1 MKLSELL
8 NNVMIAA
15 GIPGDDEN
23 LKKLLGNPALNQ
35 DDIPANWES
44 ASNNIMTVDTAK
56 YHPAVKSHF
65 YGAALNPVETE
76 LQKLMEAYEFGDEDK
91 AEFTGIKSTYQ
102 KIPLLKEKID
112 ALMTKKASANTG
124 DSKKYADQIS
134 QLNAEIVRIKQDAQS
149 KVQEVENKRVNEL
162 KELHIDGMLNG
173 YNYIKS
179 LSKDVAKVSAKT
191 LMNQYLDSKGA
202 KVKIENGK
210 LALVNA
216 QDEALPYIE
225 NNQPVEFKTLL
236 DRIVADN
243 RMLDLGQNTATA
255 PQGQQATTPGSTNA
269 GTQFLQEQLA
279 AIRAN
284 AQTKI

>member
-35 DDIPANWES
+35 EDIPANWEQ
-44 ASNNIMTVDTAK
+44 ASSNIMTVDTAK

-134 QLNAEIVRIKQDAQS
+134 QLNAEIVKIKQDAQRQ
-149 KVQEVENKRVNEL
+149 VQEIENKRINEL
-162 KELHIDGMLNG
+162 KDLHIDSMLNG
-173 YNYIKS
+173 YNYIKT

-202 KVKIENGK
+202 KVKIDNGR

-216 QDEALPYIE
+216 EDEALPYVE
-225 NNQPVEFKTLL
+225 NNQPVEFKALL

-243 RMLDLGQNTATA
+243 RMLDLGGV
-255 PQGQQATTPGSTNA
+255 PSATTPGQVITPTTSNA

-284 AQTKI
+284 SQMKI

>member
-35 DDIPANWES
+35 DDIPANWEQ
-44 ASNNIMTVDTAK
+44 ASSNIMTVDTAK

-112 ALMTKKASANTG
+112 ALMTKKATANSG

-134 QLNAEIVRIKQDAQS
+134 QLNAEIVKIKQEAQRQ
-149 KVQEVENKRVNEL
+149 VQEVENQRINEL
-162 KELHIDGMLNG
+162 KDLHIDSMLNG
-173 YNYIKS
+173 YNYIKT

-216 QDEALPYIE
+216 QDEALPYVE
-225 NNQPVEFKTLL
+225 NNQPVEFKALL

-243 RMLDLGQNTATA
+243 RMLDLGGV
-255 PQGQQATTPGSTNA
+255 PSATTPGQVVTPHTSSP
-269 GTQFLQEQLA
+269 GSSFIQEQLA

-284 AQTKI
+284 NQMKI

>member
-8 NNVMIAA
+8 NNVMLAA

-112 ALMTKKASANTG
+112 ALMTKKASANSG

-134 QLNAEIVRIKQDAQS
+134 QLNAEIVKIKQDAQRQ
-149 KVQEVENKRVNEL
+149 VQEIENKRVSEL
-162 KELHIDGMLNG
+162 KDLHIDSILNG

-191 LMNQYLDSKGA
+191 LMNQYLEAKGA

-210 LALVNA
+210 LALVNS

-236 DRIVADN
+236 DKIVADN
-243 RMLDLGQNTATA
+243 RMLDLGQQSQQTTTNFGTTA
-255 PQGQQATTPGSTNA
+255 PTSNA

-284 AQTKI
+284 SQNKI

>member
-35 DDIPANWES
+35 DDIPANWEQ
-44 ASNNIMTVDTAK
+44 ASSNIMTVDTAK

-112 ALMTKKASANTG
+112 ALMTKKATANSG

-134 QLNAEIVRIKQDAQS
+134 QLNAEIVKIKQEAQRQ
-149 KVQEVENKRVNEL
+149 VQEVESKRINEL
-162 KELHIDGMLNG
+162 KELHIDSMLNG
-173 YNYIKS
+173 YNYIKT

-216 QDEALPYIE
+216 QDEALPYVE
-225 NNQPVEFKTLL
+225 NNQPVEFKALL

-243 RMLDLGQNTATA
+243 RMLDLGGV
-255 PQGQQATTPGSTNA
+255 PSATTPGQVITPTTTNA

-284 AQTKI
+284 SQMKI

>member
-35 DDIPANWES
+35 DDIPANWEQ
-44 ASNNIMTVDTAK
+44 ASSNIMTVDTAK

-112 ALMTKKASANTG
+112 ALMTKKATANSG

-134 QLNAEIVRIKQDAQS
+134 QLNAEIVKIKQEAQRQ
-149 KVQEVENKRVNEL
+149 VQEVESKRINEL
-162 KELHIDGMLNG
+162 KELHIDSMLNG
-173 YNYIKS
+173 YNYIKT

-216 QDEALPYIE
+216 QDEALPYVE
-225 NNQPVEFKTLL
+225 NNQPVEFKSLL

-243 RMLDLGQNTATA
+243 RMLDLGGV
-255 PQGQQATTPGSTNA
+255 PSATTPGQVITPTTTNA

-284 AQTKI
+284 SQMKI

>member
-8 NNVMIAA
+8 NNVMIAS
-15 GIPGDDEN
+15 GIPSDDEN

-56 YHPAVKSHF
+56 FHPAVKSHF

-112 ALMTKKASANTG
+112 SLMNKKASANTG

-134 QLNAEIVRIKQDAQS
+134 QLNAEIVRIKQDAQQ
-149 KVQEVENKRVNEL
+149 KVQEVESKRVNEL
-162 KELHIDGMLNG
+162 KDLHIDGMLNG

-179 LSKDVAKVSAKT
+179 LSKEVAKVSAKT

-202 KVKIENGK
+202 KVKIENGR

-216 QDEALPYIE
+216 QDEALPYVE
-225 NNQPVEFKTLL
+225 NNQPVEFKSLL
-236 DRIVADN
+236 DKIVADN
-243 RMLDLGQNTATA
+243 RMLDLGQQATQQQQTFATTA
-255 PQGQQATTPGSTNA
+255 PSANA

-284 AQTKI
+284 SQTKV

>member
-35 DDIPANWES
+35 DDIPANWEQ
-44 ASNNIMTVDTAK
+44 ASSNIMTVDTAK

-112 ALMTKKASANTG
+112 ALMTKKATANSG

-134 QLNAEIVRIKQDAQS
+134 QLNAEIVKIKQEAQRQ
-149 KVQEVENKRVNEL
+149 VQEVENQRINEL
-162 KELHIDGMLNG
+162 KDLHIDSMLNG
-173 YNYIKS
+173 YNYIKT

-216 QDEALPYIE
+216 QDEALPYVE
-225 NNQPVEFKTLL
+225 NNQPVEFKSLL

-243 RMLDLGQNTATA
+243 RMLDLGGV
-255 PQGQQATTPGSTNA
+255 PSATTPGQVVTPQTNSP
-269 GTQFLQEQLA
+269 GSSFIQEQLA

-284 AQTKI
+284 NQMKI